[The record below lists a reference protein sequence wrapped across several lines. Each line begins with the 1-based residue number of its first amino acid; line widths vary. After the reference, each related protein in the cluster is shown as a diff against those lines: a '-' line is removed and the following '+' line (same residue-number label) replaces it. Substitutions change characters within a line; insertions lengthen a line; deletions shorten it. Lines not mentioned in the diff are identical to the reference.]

1 MKTPIVDFVKN
12 YADSNSVRL
21 HMPGHKGN
29 GKLGFEKIDI
39 TEIEGADVLY
49 SADGIIAQSQQN
61 AATLFE
67 SCKTLYSTE
76 GSSLCIRA
84 MLYLVKCFA
93 LQSGK
98 KPFIAS
104 GRNAHK
110 TFVTACG
117 LLDIDVEWLLP
128 TNVETI
134 ISCCITADYL
144 KEYLSAA
151 KQMPTAVYITNPD
164 YLGNMVDIAEISK
177 VCKQYNVLLIVDN
190 AHGAYLKFL
199 PDDKHPIA
207 LGADMCCDSAHKTLP
222 VLTGG
227 AYLHLSNNAPNL
239 FIENAQNAMSIFAS
253 TSPSYIILQSL
264 DGANRYIYE
273 GYKEKLAFFVK
284 RVAELKKVLTNKGYN
299 LCGDEA
305 LKITIHAKPYGYTGQ
320 ELSQILANKNII
332 CEFCDPDYI
341 VFMLSPEMHNDIEKL
356 QKALLDIEPKEKI
369 KNKAPTPSLKNKK
382 NSFAQVLYAQKEK
395 LPIEKCQGKISG
407 SVDAICPPAIPVIL
421 PGEEIDADA
430 IHSLKYYGIEEWV
443 VLK

>member
-1 MKTPIVDFVKN
+1 MKTPLCDFVRG
-12 YADSNSVRL
+12 YARENKLRL

-144 KEYLSAA
+144 KEYLSA
-151 KQMPTAVYITNPD
+151 D
-164 YLGNMVDIAEISK
+164 
-177 VCKQYNVLLIVDN
+177 
-190 AHGAYLKFL
+190 LK
-199 PDDKHPIA
+199 D
-207 LGADMCCDSAHKTLP
+207 
-222 VLTGG
+222 
-227 AYLHLSNNAPNL
+227 
-239 FIENAQNAMSIFAS
+239 
-253 TSPSYIILQSL
+253 
-264 DGANRYIYE
+264 
-273 GYKEKLAFFVK
+273 
-284 RVAELKKVLTNKGYN
+284 
-299 LCGDEA
+299 
-305 LKITIHAKPYGYTGQ
+305 
-320 ELSQILANKNII
+320 
-332 CEFCDPDYI
+332 
-341 VFMLSPEMHNDIEKL
+341 
-356 QKALLDIEPKEKI
+356 KI
-369 KNKAPTPSLKNKK
+369 KRCP
-382 NSFAQVLYAQKEK
+382 F
-395 LPIEKCQGKISG
+395 SG
-407 SVDAICPPAIPVIL
+407 HRFLSTTAT
-421 PGEEIDADA
+421 
-430 IHSLKYYGIEEWV
+430 
-443 VLK
+443 